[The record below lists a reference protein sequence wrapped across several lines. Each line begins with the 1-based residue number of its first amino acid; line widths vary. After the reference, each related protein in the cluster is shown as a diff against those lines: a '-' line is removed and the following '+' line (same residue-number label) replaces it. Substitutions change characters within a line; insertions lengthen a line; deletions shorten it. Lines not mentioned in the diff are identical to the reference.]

1 MASKGPILCE
11 YELKPI
17 LSDYGI
23 ESGKESLINSADEAV
38 ILSKE
43 YDGPVAL
50 KIQSPDILHK
60 TEAGVLALNLIGEEA
75 VRSGFNHVM
84 AAATEQ
90 THGVLIQAMAPKGH
104 EMIVGIHYDATF
116 GSILMLGFGG
126 INVEINPDT
135 AFSPVPLDKEG
146 ATDLLDRLTG
156 RAILNGGREIA
167 PADIDALADLAA
179 KLSQFAF
186 DHGDVIAELDLN
198 PVLVHEKGLSIVDAL
213 LIKRT

>member
-1 MASKGPILCE
+1 
-11 YELKPI
+11 
-17 LSDYGI
+17 
-23 ESGKESLINSADEAV
+23 
-38 ILSKE
+38 
-43 YDGPVAL
+43 
-50 KIQSPDILHK
+50 
-60 TEAGVLALNLIGEEA
+60 
-75 VRSGFNHVM
+75 M

-126 INVEINPDT
+126 INVEINADT